1 MLDDTL
7 LDLEDLPILDDEVDR
22 YLDAEID
29 QLCCEENG
37 LNLMLDDGIEQ
48 LIEANILNDD
58 LRLMNNGIAVPYLE
72 SEALTECGECE
83 ECDDDEE
90 CIIDEDD
97 DDDEDEEENVP
108 SDGDYTA
115 YWEDDDDY
123 DEEDDD

>member
-29 QLCCEENG
+29 QLCCDENG
-37 LNLMLDDGIEQ
+37 INKMLDDGIEQ
-48 LIEANILNDD
+48 LIEANVLNDD

-83 ECDDDEE
+83 ECDDDED
-90 CIIDEDD
+90 CIIDED